1 MGLCRFPIRLPLGL
15 CVVVCVLSSAGGRA
29 SGQTAGTATLEDVRH
44 ALDRGEYR
52 EAERAAVDI
61 CARVQEQHGADSLE
75 LAQAQDL
82 LVESLLKNGHAVA
95 ASTLALAERV
105 VELKERLA
113 GPVHLETASSLHGL
127 GAVHLD
133 RGEFTAAL
141 AAHQRALAI
150 RQQKLA
156 SDDPA
161 IADSLDHVA
170 RALIRLERFGEARRT
185 LERSQTI
192 RDRQSDRLAL
202 ARTLELTGWLNRYS
216 SGDYAAA
223 MQPAARALA
232 IRRELAPRHP
242 DLVPAIE
249 LRGDV
254 LFLTGDIPGA
264 RAAWT
269 EALMLGEETL
279 GPDHPIV
286 PALQRRLAAAA
297 KAVGNLTEWRQLLEH
312 GVQIAER
319 SLAPCHPE
327 FLELLGDLASATT
340 YDGQYAAARTL
351 YQRALATIEKCL
363 GPAHSLMATYVL
375 NQANLAKWMGDFA
388 EADRLETRAVAI
400 WSARL
405 GPNHPYVARGLEE
418 LGNGAYE
425 RKQNIRARRLY
436 EQALTIRRFA
446 LGKDHPLVARTLAEL
461 AQTNLGEGRL
471 VPALRQVNEAIATYQ
486 RVGMTEE
493 PADLGNFLGLRAEIE
508 YRGGDF
514 AAARATLVDALA
526 TRQRVYGSAHT
537 LAADTRA
544 HLAAAEF
551 ALGHDEAGLAASLDA
566 ERAGRDLLRFT
577 VRYLPERQAL
587 AYADKRPKGLDV
599 ALSIVAARRVADPSR
614 VFDGVIQ
621 SRSVILDEIA
631 ARARSAVGSDP
642 QLASLNTALVVA
654 RQRFANLM
662 LRSVGEGDPV
672 QRAMLDAARAQKEDA
687 ERALAERSVAVREEL
702 ARTNAGIDA
711 VRGALPANSALV
723 SFVRYDRTSFSD
735 HQAHVR
741 LARTAPAYIAFV
753 MRAGSPEVR
762 VVSLGPATGVDAVVS
777 RWREETMGVLQA
789 SSVSDAEDRYRAAG
803 TALRERVWDPLRDH
817 LKGVSMVFVVP
828 DGTLNLVTLAALPV
842 GATTYLIDQGPVIHY
857 LSAERDL
864 VANASPFTPG
874 RGLLAVGG
882 AAFDDPSSFTKPPR
896 RPASVT
902 RRSSSPRAVA
912 AALRGGGGCVTLQ
925 SMRFQPLTGTGR
937 EAHEVAGLW
946 TGSPAQILE
955 GGGANERAF
964 KRQAPGHRVLH
975 LATHGFFLGGA
986 CPPSG
991 TGTRSV
997 GGLSTSQENRPNQS
1011 SMGMSDNPL
1020 LRSGLA
1026 LAGANRRAAAGPDDE
1041 DGVLLA
1047 EEVTALNL
1055 EGVEWAVLSACDTG
1069 LGEVKAGEGVFGLRR
1084 AFQVAGVRTVI
1095 MSLWSVDDQAARLW
1109 MRTLYERRLQRHLS
1123 TADAM
1128 REASLSVLR
1137 DRRTRGQSTHPFYW
1151 AGFVAAGDWR

>member
-1 MGLCRFPIRLPLGL
+1 VGL
-15 CVVVCVLSSAGGRA
+15 CVVLCVLSIAGSRP
-29 SGQTAGTATLEDVRH
+29 SGQTGTATTPTLEDLRH
-44 ALDRGEYR
+44 ALDAGAYAQ
-52 EAERAAVDI
+52 AEQAAGQL
-61 CARVQEQHGADSLE
+61 CARVQEQHGDESLE

-82 LVESLLKNGHAVA
+82 LVEALLKNGRAVA

-113 GPVHLETASSLHGL
+113 GPAHLETASSLHNL
-127 GAVHLD
+127 GAVHFD

-141 AAHQRALAI
+141 TAHQRALSI

-170 RALIRLERFGEARRT
+170 RALIRLERFGEARRA

-192 RDRQSDRLAL
+192 RDGQSDRLAL

-232 IRRELAPRHP
+232 IRRDLAPGHP
-242 DLVPAIE
+242 DLVPVIE

-254 LFLTGDIPGA
+254 LFLTGDITGA

-269 EALMLGEETL
+269 EALTLGEATL

-351 YQRALATIEKCL
+351 YQRALATIERCL
-363 GPAHSLMATYVL
+363 GPAHSLTANYLL
-375 NQANLAKWMGDFA
+375 NQGNLAKRMGDFA

-425 RKQNIRARRLY
+425 RKQNVRARRLY
-436 EQALTIRRFA
+436 ERALTIRQFA

-461 AQTNLGEGRL
+461 AQTNLDEGRL
-471 VPALRQVNEAIATYQ
+471 VPALRQVNEAITTYQ

-493 PADLGNFLGLRAEIE
+493 PADLANFLALRAEIE
-508 YRGGDF
+508 TRGGDF
-514 AAARATLVDALA
+514 AAARATLADALV

-551 ALGHDEAGLAASLDA
+551 ALGHDQAGLAAALDA

-599 ALSIVAARRVADPSR
+599 ALSIVAARRVGDPFR
-614 VFDGVIQ
+614 LFDGVIQ

-631 ARARSAVGSDP
+631 SRARSAVGSDP
-642 QLASLNTALVVA
+642 QLASLNAALIAA

-662 LRSVGEGDPV
+662 LRSVDEGDSV
-672 QRAMLDAARAQKEDA
+672 QRGMLDEARQQKEDA

-711 VRGALPANSALV
+711 VRGALPASSALV
-723 SFVRYDRTSFSD
+723 SFVRYDRTSFSENT
-735 HQAHVR
+735 AHVR

-753 MRAGSPEVR
+753 MRAGDPEVR
-762 VVSLGPATGVDAVVS
+762 VVPLGSAAVIDAVVS
-777 RWREETMGVLQA
+777 RWREETMGVLRA
-789 SSVSDAEDRYRAAG
+789 SSTREAEKSYRVAG
-803 TALRERVWDPLRDH
+803 TALRQRVWDPLRDH
-817 LKGVSMVFVVP
+817 LKDVSMVFVVP
-828 DGTLNLVTLAALPV
+828 DGTLNLVTFAALPV
-842 GATTYLIDQGPVIHY
+842 GPTKYLIEQGPVIHY

-882 AAFDDPSSFTKPPR
+882 AAFDDASSFTRASRP
-896 RPASVT
+896 PASLT
-902 RRSSSPRAVA
+902 RAPLSQRAVA
-912 AALRGGGGCVTLQ
+912 ASLRGGCVTLQ
-925 SMRFQPLTGTGR
+925 SMRFQPLAGTGR
-937 EAHEVAGLW
+937 EVHEVASLW

-955 GGGANERAF
+955 GGGADERSF

-986 CPPSG
+986 CTPSV

-997 GGLSTSQENRPNQS
+997 GGLSTSGENRSSES

-1055 EGVEWAVLSACDTG
+1055 SGVEWAVLSACDTG

-1109 MRTLYERRLQRHLS
+1109 MRTLYERRLQKHLS

-1128 REASLSVLR
+1128 HQASLGVLR
-1137 DRRTRGQSTHPFYW
+1137 DRRTHGQSTHPFYW